1 MGALN
6 IGSFEPVDFAG
17 INNYAAAADFLGGVD
32 AGGDWGM
39 GGGNWG
45 GGGDWWTD
53 EGRYIVLSSNEI
65 KKILKLWLLYYQ
77 TKYKIFW
84 INVYK

>member
-1 MGALN
+1 
-6 IGSFEPVDFAG
+6 
-17 INNYAAAADFLGGVD
+17 LGGVD

-53 EGRYIVLSSNEI
+53 EGIYIVLSSNEI

-77 TKYKIFW
+77 TK
-84 INVYK
+84 

>member
-1 MGALN
+1 
-6 IGSFEPVDFAG
+6 
-17 INNYAAAADFLGGVD
+17 
-32 AGGDWGM
+32 M

-65 KKILKLWLLYYQ
+65 KKILKL
-77 TKYKIFW
+77 
-84 INVYK
+84 

>member
-65 KKILKLWLLYYQ
+65 KKNLKLWLLYYQ
-77 TKYKIFW
+77 TK
-84 INVYK
+84 